1 MAYSIGT
8 AFTDHLLII
17 QQSSVKDYFSQ
28 KFRNLRR
35 DSQTIDPSGKQ
46 KVISMA
52 HATPVA
58 MMQSPKSVEKDDK
71 VSYERNTKMLL
82 EEFSRNQSRDEI
94 IRTLMKLTFDQ
105 RRAEINSSTAH
116 TTKIMKDYPFFKK
129 KKWVSY
135 YYY

>member
-1 MAYSIGT
+1 
-8 AFTDHLLII
+8 
-17 QQSSVKDYFSQ
+17 
-28 KFRNLRR
+28 
-35 DSQTIDPSGKQ
+35 
-46 KVISMA
+46 MA

-58 MMQSPKSVEKDDK
+58 VMQSPKNVEKDDK

-82 EEFSRNQSRDEI
+82 EEFSKNQSKDET

-135 YYY
+135 YCCYRMWKELVAVGGHSTGGSSQRPGFDSRRLPGSFPHSLFSLCM

>member
-1 MAYSIGT
+1 
-8 AFTDHLLII
+8 
-17 QQSSVKDYFSQ
+17 
-28 KFRNLRR
+28 
-35 DSQTIDPSGKQ
+35 
-46 KVISMA
+46 MA

-58 MMQSPKSVEKDDK
+58 MMQSPKSMEKDDK

-82 EEFSRNQSRDEI
+82 EEFSRNQSKDET

-105 RRAEINSSTAH
+105 RRAEINSSIAH

-135 YYY
+135 Y